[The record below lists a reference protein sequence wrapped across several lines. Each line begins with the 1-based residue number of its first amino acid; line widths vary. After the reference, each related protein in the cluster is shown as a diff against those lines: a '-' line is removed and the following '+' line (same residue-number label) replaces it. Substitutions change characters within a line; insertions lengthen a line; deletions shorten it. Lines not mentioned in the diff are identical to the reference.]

1 MFKSLLLLG
10 GLVCSIGL
18 GVNNV
23 PVSNDLHYET
33 NETIE
38 LKANPKLLSI
48 DDIGIRTFS
57 SDELNN
63 FTWTNFFTAILDY
76 RESEDFSSQ
85 DMAGSYIVY
94 NGNNYG
100 IDEYVDFQ
108 SYSFVGDDAI
118 IYLDFVSNKFQL
130 YIYSGDYEVAS
141 DFESSLVLHTEDLT
155 TSLNT
160 ALNSALQLDI
170 SANSESMPQASDL
183 FGYITQG
190 ATQFAS
196 ALGQAFTSITAMIWD
211 STNSAPT
218 FLGMVLLLSIGAG
231 LIYLAFNIIRGLVR
245 RLRG

>member
-1 MFKSLLLLG
+1 MFKSLFLLG

-23 PVSNDLHYET
+23 AVSNDLHYET

-38 LKANPKLLSI
+38 LKASPKLASYDDVNHSISLSA
-48 DDIGIRTFS
+48 
-57 SDELNN
+57 DELNAYEWHN
-63 FTWTNFFTAILDY
+63 LSDYILDITNHFQLDISEYFQISYIAGLMTFEETAFNDDNSPLIVLYDADANHVYFDAYRFYLTLEGESNHSSFDDTLVIGTIAVSNYAGLKTAI
-76 RESEDFSSQ
+76 E
-85 DMAGSYIVY
+85 
-94 NGNNYG
+94 
-100 IDEYVDFQ
+100 
-108 SYSFVGDDAI
+108 
-118 IYLDFVSNKFQL
+118 
-130 YIYSGDYEVAS
+130 
-141 DFESSLVLHTEDLT
+141 
-155 TSLNT
+155 
-160 ALNSALQLDI
+160 LDI